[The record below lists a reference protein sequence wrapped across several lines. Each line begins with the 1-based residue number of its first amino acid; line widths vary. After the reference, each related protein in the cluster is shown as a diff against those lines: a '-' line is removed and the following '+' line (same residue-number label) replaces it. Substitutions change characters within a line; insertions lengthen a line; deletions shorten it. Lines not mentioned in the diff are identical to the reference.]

1 MGIPFKYVGEMREKY
16 KFVFLNTTHSWTLVY
31 KEAIQIEER
40 ERKIR
45 RNRLLGFRLR
55 VDSREVSG
63 GDVCMWSCGGGIF
76 WKSFYNFFR
85 IIIFNKQRYVCAW
98 CCDVGECPWNY
109 CGSIKKMFAVKVGG
123 METFGQCREK
133 ESFKEKDK
141 LYFLKIEKVAPRNQ
155 ILITR

>member
-1 MGIPFKYVGEMREKY
+1 MSGAAIWAFHSNMSEKWERSTNLY
-16 KFVFLNTTHSWTLVY
+16 FWIQHTLEHLY
-31 KEAIQIEER
+31 HKEAIQIEER

-63 GDVCMWSCGGGIF
+63 GDVCIWSCGGGIF
-76 WKSFYNFFR
+76 ENLFIQQK
-85 IIIFNKQRYVCAW
+85 RYVCIW
-98 CCDVGECPWNY
+98 CCDVRECPWNY
-109 CGSIKKMFAVKVGG
+109 CGSIKKMFAVKVGR

-141 LYFLKIEKVAPRNQ
+141 LSFFLNRKKWQRNQ